1 MALYEDYVYDDADKA
16 NCWYKKICNA
26 NLCDTGDENFCARH
40 YKMHYLTAKAM
51 LEGKERFTSTLQPEP
66 VDLGVF
72 HRLAEIRSSIWQF
85 VADGRNLLIYSQNCG
100 NGKTEWAKKLLLSW
114 LNSIWHT
121 SPFRCRGLFIFMP
134 RFIQSSKDNF
144 NKESEYFNYA
154 MDNIFNADLVVFDDI
169 NYKAWTNYEME
180 LLFNVISRR
189 ISEGKSNI
197 FTSNYDINTI
207 AERLGPRLAS
217 RVIGSSELIEFKG
230 LDRRAYSKIAGNEV
244 K

>member
-1 MALYEDYVYDDADKA
+1 MALYDEYVYDDADKE

-26 NLCDTGDENFCARH
+26 NLCGLGDENFCARH

-51 LEGKERFTSTLQPEP
+51 LEGKERFTTQLQPEP
-66 VDLGVF
+66 IDLGAF
-72 HRLAEIRSSIWQF
+72 KRLAEIREGINSF
-85 VADGRNLLIYSQNCG
+85 VADGKNLLIYSQNCG

-114 LNSIWHT
+114 FNSIWHT
-121 SPFRCRGLFIFMP
+121 SAFKCRGLFIFMP
-134 RFIQSSKDNF
+134 RFIQSSKDSI
-144 NKESEYFNYA
+144 NKENPYFTYV
-154 MDNIFNADLVVFDDI
+154 MENIYDADLVVFDEI

-180 LLFNVISRR
+180 LLFNIISRR

-197 FTSNYDINTI
+197 FTTNYSLDAI

-217 RVIGSSELIEFKG
+217 RVIGGSEIVEFKG
-230 LDRRAYSKIAGNEV
+230 LDRRAYSKIVGNGV